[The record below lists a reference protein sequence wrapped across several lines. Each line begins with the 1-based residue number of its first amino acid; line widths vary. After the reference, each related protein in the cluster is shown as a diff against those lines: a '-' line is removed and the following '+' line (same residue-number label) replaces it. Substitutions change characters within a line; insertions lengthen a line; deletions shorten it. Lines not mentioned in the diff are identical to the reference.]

1 MTLASTRLSKGFGD
15 GQPVA
20 ASRYHTRSRFLPAG
34 VAPER
39 GLQVR
44 TILTARSISAE
55 FPHRLAKF
63 TASAEQIAAAVD
75 QCIAELHGSSLGRG
89 ADAER
94 EYHQRWV
101 AADKQMREALTELR
115 TNVERA
121 HRNYDGVAQ
130 HNTAMWP

>member
-1 MTLASTRLSKGFGD
+1 MSRRYTVDLEALSHFAD
-15 GQPVA
+15 
-20 ASRYHTRSRFLPAG
+20 
-34 VAPER
+34 
-39 GLQVR
+39 
-44 TILTARSISAE
+44 
-55 FPHRLAKF
+55 RLAKF
-63 TASAEQIAAAVD
+63 AASAEQIAAAVD
-75 QCIAELHGSSLGRG
+75 QCIAELHGSWLGRG